1 MSFMAASMLS
11 PVPRLIPFE
20 KRRSRRKRTT
30 KKLKSSAPLA
40 KHKDKPTFPFLEL
53 PAELRNKIY
62 EYCLVEP
69 EDLTLV
75 SKTKDYRRLA
85 VRGQFRNMTNKSFY
99 SRRRARRRVAKADDG
114 EEEHHQELRPAL
126 LGVNRQVYGEA
137 GMYLYGQTIHAEDT
151 KTLHTFISSI
161 GTGGRQK
168 LREVV
173 VHEWGQGRSTHKSMN
188 HAGLTA
194 LYGCTNLE
202 RVTLDCRISDHLDSA
217 AKVARQ
223 MYRDGFL
230 WMEAVG
236 SYKGKFDAVLDIVEL
251 HESNFGLHEC
261 SKSHSEDEVKKN
273 KDDVERNKD
282 LYRKEVRR
290 LLSGGKDE

>member
-1 MSFMAASMLS
+1 M
-11 PVPRLIPFE
+11 RFE
-20 KRRSRRKRTT
+20 KRKSKQKRTT
-30 KKLKSSAPLA
+30 KKLKSSAPLT
-40 KHKDKPTFPFLEL
+40 KHKDKSTFSFLEL

-75 SKTKDYRRLA
+75 SKTKGYRRLA
-85 VRGQFRNMTNKSFY
+85 VRGQFQYMTNKSFY
-99 SRRRARRRVAKADDG
+99 SRRRARRHAAKAGGG

-126 LGVNRQVYGEA
+126 LGVNRQVYSEA
-137 GMYLYGQTIHAEDT
+137 SMYLYGQTVHVEDT

-168 LREVV
+168 LREIV
-173 VHEWGQGRSTHKSMN
+173 VHEWGQGRGTHKSMN

-202 RVTLDCRISDHLDSA
+202 RVLLDCQISNHLDSA
-217 AKVARQ
+217 TKVARKI
-223 MYRDGFL
+223 YRDAFL

-236 SYKGKFDAVLDIVEL
+236 SYKGKYDAALDIVEL
-251 HESNFGLHEC
+251 HEANFGLFRC

-273 KDDVERNKD
+273 KD
-282 LYRKEVRR
+282 LYQKELRR
-290 LLSGGKDE
+290 LLSSGTKE